1 MTRFGLLLAAGLLT
15 VTSCSG
21 SDLDAGTPTLANP
34 SATET
39 ATTSPPP
46 LTIGDLRR
54 GAMTDHAFAV
64 GKTLVIGSR
73 RVRLRSKPFD
83 LVDSIHS
90 VIVRFGDGSIINVYK
105 RSMRIE
111 HLTATSASK
120 PIADPYGN
128 FAAWQE
134 DGPDP
139 AAVTVYYGGLGG
151 SRFIDRQ
158 SFPTDPE
165 WCDNPFQVLGM
176 TGSDLY
182 VSVAAGNRTWVWNI
196 YEGQEGVPH
205 EVPNSDHYVRE
216 VHGLHG
222 GYVLQVTKKGIVV
235 GLPSTKDGPTRFG
248 IGDASDGTYR
258 ETDLVEAEGIEVTG
272 EWVVSWSEDD
282 AAIVNRLGNRNQLA
296 NSEPVALQLPTPTDR
311 PEVYWEDDHQ
321 LLLDLTDTS
330 GKRALLR
337 CDPRSGTCEV
347 ARMLKHSALVAG

>member
-21 SDLDAGTPTLANP
+21 SDLGAGTPTPANP

-54 GAMTDHAFAV
+54 GAMTDRAFAV

-105 RSMRIE
+105 RSMRVE
-111 HLTATSASK
+111 HLTTTSASK

-139 AAVTVYYGGLGG
+139 AAVTVYYVGLGG
-151 SRFIDRQ
+151 
-158 SFPTDPE
+158 
-165 WCDNPFQVLGM
+165 L
-176 TGSDLY
+176 
-182 VSVAAGNRTWVWNI
+182 VSSIASHS
-196 YEGQEGVPH
+196 P
-205 EVPNSDHYVRE
+205 
-216 VHGLHG
+216 
-222 GYVLQVTKKGIVV
+222 
-235 GLPSTKDGPTRFG
+235 PTR
-248 IGDASDGTYR
+248 S
-258 ETDLVEAEGIEVTG
+258 
-272 EWVVSWSEDD
+272 
-282 AAIVNRLGNRNQLA
+282 AA
-296 NSEPVALQLPTPTDR
+296 TT
-311 PEVYWEDDHQ
+311 
-321 LLLDLTDTS
+321 
-330 GKRALLR
+330 
-337 CDPRSGTCEV
+337 RS
-347 ARMLKHSALVAG
+347 KFSA